1 MVGER
6 GRRHDPT
13 AGQTDAAFEAYT
25 KGVGSR
31 ILKQQ
36 GWRRGQP
43 IGRRAGL
50 VEPLE
55 AGGNDPGDRRGIGY
69 RGPRNDARD
78 DRDDHVEQRWRSSTV
93 WYDETGR
100 RHVRLSAEEAAAQT
114 AAATATAPAKKK
126 PHLIG
131 SAFD

>member
-1 MVGER
+1 MNMVGER

-13 AGQTDAAFEAYT
+13 AGQTDASFEAYT

-50 VEPLE
+50 LEPLE
-55 AGGNDPGDRRGIGY
+55 AEGNDPGDRRGIGY
-69 RGPRNDARD
+69 RGPRDDSAGRD
-78 DRDDHVEQRWRSSTV
+78 DRERWRATSTV

-100 RHVRLSAEEAAAQT
+100 RHVRLSAEEAAAQ
-114 AAATATAPAKKK
+114 AAAAPPKKK
-126 PHLIG
+126 AHIIG
-131 SAFD
+131 TAFD